1 VQAGIG
7 RSKKG
12 IGFWLVAV
20 IACWMW
26 TSGCQDYNVPIAQTN
41 TGTSPLGTVTITP
54 AGLIFVDV
62 GRTRNIIV
70 TLTNDPGQQGVTW
83 SLSGPGS
90 LSNITTTSATY
101 NGSATAA
108 DTATISATAVANAT
122 EIATAS
128 LYMVPLPT
136 ITTTTLPGGAVGT
149 IYSGTVTGVNGTPP
163 FNWSVSSGSLPPGI
177 TFAQASLNSIIFQGA
192 PTCPSG
198 AATCGSQTY
207 NFTMQL
213 NDVTSSVAKQA
224 FSVTIAGTG
233 SSSSGNSAILKS
245 LAGGGVNNALL
256 QGDYAFR
263 FGGFNSQGMTA
274 SAGSFSADGS
284 GNIVGG
290 LVDRTGV
297 AGGTQRGLGLT
308 GTYSIGANNLG
319 VMTLSFADGTNATYA
334 MAVSADGSAR
344 FIEFDASA
352 ASSSGISSGTNG
364 SGDMKKQDAASLAS
378 LKLAGNYVFQLAGVD
393 SQGARMA
400 AVGAFNVNDTGAMT
414 AGVADVNDAGTMAN
428 APFTGNFAQTTSGAR
443 TAEIDFDPK
452 ANAGIVSGHLSLY
465 PVSADEFF
473 AVETDAAG
481 QPLMVGSIARQS
493 VASFTSASF
502 TGNGIVQA
510 TGFSNGETQMIF
522 GLLTVDATTGA
533 GALSAA
539 QLSGGG
545 ASELN
550 AKYSSSVFANGRVS
564 LSAVPSTSSVT
575 SAFGSSAPIIYLV
588 RPNAGFVLGTDASV
602 MVGWTQPQSVGTITS
617 ASFSGTIAGASV
629 FPAGPAMTQS
639 VVSFAFDGKGT
650 VSGTGATSG
659 PGGQTL
665 LPILQ
670 GTYSV
675 GSGDIFMSVTWPL
688 QTAQPMLILSSGKL
702 MVVPPSADYA
712 PIAVKQ

>member
-1 VQAGIG
+1 MQAGIG
-7 RSKKG
+7 RSKRG

-20 IACWMW
+20 IACLVW
-26 TSGCQDYNVPIAQTN
+26 TSGCQDYNVPIAQAN
-41 TGTSPLGTVTITP
+41 TGTSPGGTVTITP

-62 GRTRNIIV
+62 GRTRQMVV
-70 TLTNDPGQQGVTW
+70 TLSSDPGQQGVTW

-101 NGSATAA
+101 IGSMTAA
-108 DTATISATAVANAT
+108 DTATISATAVANIT

-136 ITTTTLPGGAVGT
+136 ITTTTLPGGTVGT
-149 IYSGTVTGVNGTPP
+149 IYAGTVTAINGAAP
-163 FNWSVSSGSLPPGI
+163 FNWSVSAGSLPPGV
-177 TFAQASLNSIIFQGA
+177 TFAQSSLNSIVFGGS
-192 PTCPSG
+192 PTCPGG

-213 NDVTSSVAKQA
+213 NDVTSAITKQA
-224 FSVTIAGTG
+224 FSVVVAGT
-233 SSSSGNSAILKS
+233 SSSATGNSAILKS

-263 FGGFNSQGMTA
+263 FGGFNPQGMTA
-274 SAGSFSADGS
+274 SAGSLSADGN

-290 LVDRTGV
+290 LVDRTGG
-297 AGGTQRGLGLT
+297 AGGPQHGLALT
-308 GTYSIGANNLG
+308 GTYSVGANNLG
-319 VMTLSFADGTNATYA
+319 AMTLNFADGTNSTYA

-344 FIEFDASA
+344 FIEFDASPTA
-352 ASSSGISSGTNG
+352 GTNG
-364 SGDMKKQDAASLAS
+364 SGDMKKQDATSLAS

-393 SQGARMA
+393 AQGARMA
-400 AVGAFNVNDTGAMT
+400 AAGAFNVNDAGAMS
-414 AGVADVNDAGTMAN
+414 AGVADVNDAGTVAN
-428 APFTGNFAQTTSGAR
+428 APVSGNFAQTTSGAR

-473 AVETDAAG
+473 AVETDPAG
-481 QPLMVGSIARQS
+481 QPLMVGSIVRQS
-493 VASFTSASF
+493 AVSFTSASF
-502 TGNGIVQA
+502 AGNGIVQA
-510 TGFSNGETQMIF
+510 TGFSGGETQMIF
-522 GLLTVDATTGA
+522 GLLTVDSASGA

-550 AKYSSSVFANGRVS
+550 AKYTSIVSANGRVALAS
-564 LSAVPSTSSVT
+564 ITSAGAVPSSTGT
-575 SAFGSSAPIIYLV
+575 APIVYLV

-602 MVGWTQPQSVGTITS
+602 MVGWMQPPSSGIITT

-629 FPAGPAMTQS
+629 FPASPAMTQS

-659 PGGQTL
+659 PDGQAL

-670 GTYSV
+670 GSYSV

-688 QTAQPMLILSSGKL
+688 QSAQPMLILSSGKL
-702 MVVPPSADYA
+702 MVVPPSASYA

>member
-1 VQAGIG
+1 
-7 RSKKG
+7 
-12 IGFWLVAV
+12 
-20 IACWMW
+20 M
-26 TSGCQDYNVPIAQTN
+26 PIAQTN
-41 TGTSPLGTVTITP
+41 TGTSPGGTVVMSP
-54 AGLIFVDV
+54 AGLVFVDV
-62 GRTRNIIV
+62 GRTRQLAV
-70 TLTNDPGQQGVTW
+70 TVTSDPGVQGVTW
-83 SLSGPGS
+83 ALSGPGS
-90 LSNITTTSATY
+90 LTNITTTTATY
-101 NGSATAA
+101 TGSANSG
-108 DTATISATAVANAT
+108 DTATVTVTGVAHPT
-122 EIATAS
+122 EIASAS
-128 LYMVPLPT
+128 MYMVPLPT
-136 ITTTTLPGGAVGT
+136 ITTTTLPGGTVGANYNAAV
-149 IYSGTVTGVNGTPP
+149 ISVNGAAPY
-163 FNWSVSSGSLPPGI
+163 NWSVAAGSLPPGI
-177 TFAQASLNSIIFQGA
+177 TFSQSSLNSITFEGA
-192 PTCPSG
+192 PRCPGSATTC
-198 AATCGSQTY
+198 TTQTY

-213 NDVTSSVAKQA
+213 NDVSSAITKQA
-224 FSVTIAGTG
+224 FSIVVTGTS
-233 SSSSGNSAILKS
+233 SSSSGNSAILKT
-245 LAGGGVNNALL
+245 LAGGGVSNSLL

-263 FGGFNSQGMTA
+263 FGGFNPQGMTA
-274 SAGSFSADGS
+274 SAGSFSADGN

-290 LVDRTGV
+290 LMDRTGV
-297 AGGTQRGLGLT
+297 AGGAQHGLALT

-319 VMTLSFADGTNATYA
+319 VMTLNFADGTNAIYA
-334 MAVSADGSAR
+334 MAISSDGSAR
-344 FIEFDASA
+344 FIEFDATSTV
-352 ASSSGISSGTNG
+352 GTNG
-364 SGDMKKQDAASLAS
+364 SGDMKKQDATSLAS
-378 LKLAGNYVFQLAGVD
+378 LKVTGNYVFQLAGVD

-400 AVGAFNVNDTGAMT
+400 AAGAFSVNDAGAMS

-452 ANAGIVSGHLSLY
+452 AATGIVSGHLSLY

-481 QPLMVGSIARQS
+481 QPLMVGSIVRQS
-493 VASFTSASF
+493 APSFTSASF
-502 TGNGIVQA
+502 AGNGIVQA
-510 TGFSNGETQMIF
+510 TGFSGGETQMIF
-522 GLLTVDATTGA
+522 GLLSVDATTGA

-550 AKYSSSVFANGRVS
+550 AKYASSVAANGRVA
-564 LSAVPSTSSVT
+564 LTSPVGAAT
-575 SAFGSSAPIIYLV
+575 GVAPTTNSSAPIIYLV

-602 MVGWTQPQSVGTITS
+602 MVGWMQAPGSGTITA
-617 ASFSGTIAGASV
+617 ASFKGTIAGASV

-659 PGGQTL
+659 PDGQAL

-702 MVVPPSADYA
+702 IVVPPSASYA